1 MRYTVGIC
9 DDEKIQLKVNAL
21 FLNEIALKNK
31 IEIKYKGFEHP
42 TELMLFLEKYPVDVL
57 LLDIDLNNEISGL
70 ELATKLA
77 AKYPK
82 LIIIFVTGHREFA
95 FEAFE
100 IEANGYILKPIDINK
115 LERILLKAFHLV
127 DDMKKGSKEMPFII
141 TEENIKKKINQE
153 DIIYIQR
160 RAAKSYIVTK
170 EREYQVY
177 ETMTSLN
184 DRLKDNF
191 FRINQ
196 SEIVNINKVKE
207 IKNNN
212 LHLKTGESFVIGR
225 TFRKDVMETYLTN

>member
-9 DDEKIQLKVNAL
+9 DDEKIQIKVNAL

-31 IEIKYKGFEHP
+31 VDIIYKGFENP
-42 TELMLFLEKYPVDVL
+42 TELLTFLEKHTVDVL
-57 LLDIDLNNEISGL
+57 LLDIDLNNEISGI
-70 ELATKLA
+70 ELASKLA

-82 LIIIFVTGHREFA
+82 LIFIFVTGHREFA

-100 IEANGYILKPIDINK
+100 IEANGYVVKPIDINK

-127 DDMKKGSKEMPFII
+127 DGMKKESKEMPFII

-153 DIIYIQR
+153 EIIYVQR
-160 RAAKSYIVTK
+160 RAAKSFIVTK

-177 ETMTSLN
+177 ETITSLN
-184 DRLKDNF
+184 NRLKDNF
-191 FRINQ
+191 IRINQ
-196 SEIVNINKVKE
+196 SEIVNINKIKE

-212 LHLKTGESFVIGR
+212 MHLKSGESFVIGR
-225 TFRKDVMETYLTN
+225 TFRKDVMETYLNR